1 MIYPASP
8 CCQEIEGPYAW
19 RHIVRKHSSTCTQG
33 KHCLLSP
40 DPPDMSLKFDG
51 SALVYPH
58 GPKWSQCLPQS
69 LIDRPNLKLIVE
81 EAISMGCIQFRLPSL
96 TAVAGGV
103 LQHAL
108 KSMEDLFSKYS
119 PMIFKVGW
127 THNPVWRWS
136 NSLYGYQTCSDNF
149 DSMTVLF
156 ISDEPYSPAMLEAA
170 LIEKYQGTLIWKMDQ
185 HFGKHLHVW
194 IRLWRSSS

>member
-1 MIYPASP
+1 
-8 CCQEIEGPYAW
+8 
-19 RHIVRKHSSTCTQG
+19 
-33 KHCLLSP
+33 
-40 DPPDMSLKFDG
+40 
-51 SALVYPH
+51 
-58 GPKWSQCLPQS
+58 
-69 LIDRPNLKLIVE
+69 
-81 EAISMGCIQFRLPSL
+81 MGCIQFRLPSL

-170 LIEKYQGTLIWKMDQ
+170 LIEKYQGTLI
-185 HFGKHLHVW
+185 
-194 IRLWRSSS
+194 